1 MVCLSFFN
9 SFLPLKAAL
18 VLVVLVRHNYRA
30 CGKALICF
38 FPSEMAGQAGN
49 PVNHPISP
57 HVVIYILLCFY
68 SLHGI
73 VTNIAECYF
82 CCLQIGGAFVQQYF
96 RILHEQPDQVHKF
109 YQDSSI
115 VGRPDST
122 GTMLYVNTM
131 SVSSCMAIY

>member
-1 MVCLSFFN
+1 MFMVCLSFFN
-9 SFLPLKAAL
+9 SFSTLDCPLLKAIL
-18 VLVVLVRHNYRA
+18 VLVILVRHNCHVCGKALICSSPQLFFFNSFFILDCPLLQAAFVVVVVVLVRHNYRA

-73 VTNIAECYF
+73 LTNIAECYF
-82 CCLQIGGAFVQQYF
+82 CCL
-96 RILHEQPDQVHKF
+96 
-109 YQDSSI
+109 
-115 VGRPDST
+115 
-122 GTMLYVNTM
+122 
-131 SVSSCMAIY
+131 